1 MFRFWARASQ
11 VVVVV
16 DEKVER
22 KMQSE
27 LAMMSLL
34 AVERFPGLEENKD
47 DLSQF

>member
-1 MFRFWARASQ
+1 MFRFWARANQ

-16 DEKVER
+16 EKVER

-34 AVERFPGLEENKD
+34 AVEQFPGLEENKD

>member
-11 VVVVV
+11 VVVV
-16 DEKVER
+16 EKVER

-34 AVERFPGLEENKD
+34 AVEQFPGLEENKD
-47 DLSQF
+47 D